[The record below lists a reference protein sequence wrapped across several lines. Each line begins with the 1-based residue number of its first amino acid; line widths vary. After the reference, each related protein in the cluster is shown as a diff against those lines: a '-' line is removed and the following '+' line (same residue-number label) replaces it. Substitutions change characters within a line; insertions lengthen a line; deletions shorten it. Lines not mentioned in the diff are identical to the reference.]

1 MALAIRSTMKPVPG
15 ADARTKPKRAAYYR
29 IVYTV
34 RSTSPMSQLP
44 QRVIIAD
51 QADDLSIEHAE
62 LPGVEIIGFPS
73 RPDQTLTIPSLLEA
87 VREQPAPVLIVWS
100 GGTIDRDA
108 LETLAS
114 LGVHGI
120 VCASVG
126 YNHVDLVAAAD
137 LGLTICNVPDYGTD
151 EVADHA
157 LSLLLW
163 CLRRLGVDAPSAADP
178 RAFWSNRH
186 APLRRLSDSTLAL
199 LGFGRIGQAVAR
211 RAESFGLRIRWYDP
225 YVARGQEKVTRTTRA
240 ESVAELLHNA
250 DALSIHCQ
258 LTAETRGMVNAE
270 TLAML
275 PSRAVVVNTARGP
288 VVQEEALLAALR
300 SGHLEGAALDVL
312 EHEPP
317 GDRPLF
323 AAYMR
328 GELPQ
333 LLISPHVA
341 WYSAGSAAERKRKA
355 AAEAGRLLRGETPYN
370 AIRAIRL

>member
-1 MALAIRSTMKPVPG
+1 
-15 ADARTKPKRAAYYR
+15 
-29 IVYTV
+29 
-34 RSTSPMSQLP
+34 MSHLP
-44 QRVIIAD
+44 PRVLIAD
-51 QADDLSIEHAE
+51 QADDLSIERAE
-62 LPGVEIIGFPS
+62 LPGIEIIAFPS
-73 RPDQTLTIPSLLEA
+73 RPDQTLTVASLLEA
-87 VREQPAPVLIVWS
+87 VRERPAPVLIVWS
-100 GGTIDRDA
+100 GGAIDRPA
-108 LETLAS
+108 LQTLAA

-126 YNHVDLVAAAD
+126 YNHVDLGAAAA

-163 CLRRLGVDAPSAADP
+163 CLRRLAMDAPTAADP
-178 RAFWSNRH
+178 QTFWSNRH
-186 APLRRLSDSTLAL
+186 APLRRLSESTLAL

-211 RAESFGLRIRWYDP
+211 RAEAFGLRVRWYDP

-240 ESVAELLHNA
+240 ESLPELLRDA

-258 LTAETRGMVNAE
+258 LTAETRGLVNAE
-270 TLAML
+270 TLALL

-288 VVQEEALLAALR
+288 VVHEAALLAALR
-300 SGHLEGAALDVL
+300 EGRLEGAALDVL
-312 EHEPP
+312 EQEPP
-317 GDRPLF
+317 GDQPLF

-333 LLISPHVA
+333 VLISPHVA

-370 AIRAIRL
+370 PIRATRV